1 MPSGAER
8 RLYWVAGL
16 TVLCLDLVSKYLAE
30 QHLLRSAGRSVFGE
44 WFQLRLVYNPGA
56 AFGLDLGPYSRWI
69 FMVVAIVA
77 VIVLFRMARQAG
89 PGDWFRQLA
98 VGLVSGG
105 AVGNLTDRIRSGQ
118 GVVDFLDL
126 GVGQWRWPTF
136 NVADMAVSCGAI
148 ALAISLWRED
158 ARREAEASS
167 GGRPLPPERTPPEPV
182 LGGEK

>member
-8 RLYWVAGL
+8 RLFWAAGL
-16 TVLCLDLVSKYLAE
+16 AVLLLDVVTKYLAE
-30 QHLLRSAGRSVFGE
+30 QHLLRSAGREVFGD

-56 AFGLDLGPYSRWI
+56 AFGLDLGPLSRWI
-69 FMVVAIVA
+69 FMMVAIIA
-77 VIVLFRMARQAG
+77 VVVLFRMSLQAET
-89 PGDWFRQLA
+89 GDWFRQLS

-105 AVGNLTDRIRSGQ
+105 ALGNLVDRIRSGQ

-126 GVGQWRWPTF
+126 GIGQWRWPTF

-148 ALAISLWRED
+148 ALAISLWKED
-158 ARREAEASS
+158 ARREVEA
-167 GGRPLPPERTPPEPV
+167 GKAGRPLPPERTPPEPA